1 MNYKEEI
8 IYDLAEI
15 YIDHKGCEWESF
27 KEIENNILT
36 NFGDL
41 KQHSSLMSTL
51 KVKQIELL
59 IYNFLRE
66 KELNKSIDELTHK
79 WYNNY
84 RLRKQ
89 LLGGINNEQIQ

>member
-15 YIDHKGCEWESF
+15 YINNKDCELESF
-27 KEIENNILT
+27 KEIMKVVLT

-51 KVKQIELL
+51 RLKQIELL

-66 KELNKSIDELTHK
+66 KELNKSIDD
-79 WYNNY
+79 NSS
-84 RLRKQ
+84 
-89 LLGGINNEQIQ
+89 I